1 MEQILFFMLGILL
14 VSVSV
19 LTVVVVRSVSR
30 LKQIEFDI
38 IKQQFNDNQV
48 INDIYSTLG
57 DRYEQNNR
65 RMDEMMRDI
74 HDEISNIKGEIMNLD
89 RTVDSRIDKLMNK
102 LK

>member
-74 HDEISNIKGEIMNLD
+74 HDDVSNIKGEIMNLD
-89 RTVDSRIDKLMNK
+89 RTVDSRIDKLLNK
-102 LK
+102 FK

>member
-19 LTVVVVRSVSR
+19 LTVVVVRGVFR

-48 INDIYSTLG
+48 INDIYSTLN
-57 DRYEQNNR
+57 DRYEENNR
-65 RMDEMMRDI
+65 RMDEMVRDI
-74 HDEISNIKGEIMNLD
+74 HDEISLMKREIENLD
-89 RTVDSRIDKLMNK
+89 RTVDSRIDKLLNK

>member
-48 INDIYSTLG
+48 ISDIYSTLN
-57 DRYEQNNR
+57 DRYEENNR

-74 HDEISNIKGEIMNLD
+74 HDEISLMKREIENLD
-89 RTVDSRIDKLMNK
+89 RTVDSRIDKLLNK
-102 LK
+102 FK

>member
-65 RMDEMMRDI
+65 RMDEMVRDI

-89 RTVDSRIDKLMNK
+89 RTVDSRIDKLLNK

>member
-65 RMDEMMRDI
+65 RMDEMVRDI

>member
-1 MEQILFFMLGILL
+1 MVQILFFMLGILL

-48 INDIYSTLG
+48 INDIYSTLN

-65 RMDEMMRDI
+65 RMDEMVRDI

>member
-48 INDIYSTLG
+48 ISDIYSTLG

-89 RTVDSRIDKLMNK
+89 RTVDSRIDKLLNK

>member
-1 MEQILFFMLGILL
+1 MLGILL

-74 HDEISNIKGEIMNLD
+74 HDDVSNIKGEIMNLD
-89 RTVDSRIDKLMNK
+89 RTVDSRIDKLLNK

>member
-65 RMDEMMRDI
+65 RMDEMVRDI
-74 HDEISNIKGEIMNLD
+74 HDDVSNIKGEIMNLD
-89 RTVDSRIDKLMNK
+89 RTVDSRIDKLLNK

>member
-1 MEQILFFMLGILL
+1 MLGILL

-65 RMDEMMRDI
+65 RMDEMVRDI
-74 HDEISNIKGEIMNLD
+74 HDDVSNIKGEIMNLD
-89 RTVDSRIDKLMNK
+89 RTVDSRIDKLLNK

>member
-89 RTVDSRIDKLMNK
+89 RTVDSRIDKLLNK

>member
-65 RMDEMMRDI
+65 RMDEMVRDI
-74 HDEISNIKGEIMNLD
+74 HDEISKIKGEIMNLD
-89 RTVDSRIDKLMNK
+89 RTVDSRIDKLLNK